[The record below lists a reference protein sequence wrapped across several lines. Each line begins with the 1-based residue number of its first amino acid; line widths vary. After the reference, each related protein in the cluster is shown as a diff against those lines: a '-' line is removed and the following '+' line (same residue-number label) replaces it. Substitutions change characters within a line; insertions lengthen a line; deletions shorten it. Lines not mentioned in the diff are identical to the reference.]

1 MQITQ
6 LCLLYWYV
14 TNKYQTY
21 KSHKSYK
28 SGNQLACR
36 AESHSA
42 VSLLNS
48 HWNIEFKQEFA
59 SKTPFKWN
67 SFSNMTSS
75 TFINFTRNKITDKP
89 SISFQMWQISFSGF
103 PIYIRQVSLTVK
115 MWKYD
120 NKKESFH
127 ISDLQRSHHEWS
139 QSTSLL
145 SFCSFHKLASSY
157 FRPHWSPTT
166 PSTQKSMILD

>member
-48 HWNIEFKQEFA
+48 HWNMGVQQEFA

-67 SFSNMTSS
+67 SFSNMTPS

-115 MWKYD
+115 MWKYE
-120 NKKESFH
+120 NKKKILSHQWPAKIPPRVKPIYFPPQFLFFSQISF
-127 ISDLQRSHHEWS
+127 I
-139 QSTSLL
+139 LL
-145 SFCSFHKLASSY
+145 
-157 FRPHWSPTT
+157 
-166 PSTQKSMILD
+166 